1 MFVILHDNAV
11 ADRDGKMKKT
21 GMQQHVCYYARR
33 SSMLTE
39 IRQDDKTVVQ
49 QHVCYY
55 ARRSCDADR
64 DGKMTKLECSS
75 MFVILHDEARC

>member
-1 MFVILHDNAV
+1 
-11 ADRDGKMKKT
+11 
-21 GMQQHVCYYARR
+21 
-33 SSMLTE
+33 MLTE

-64 DGKMTKLECSS
+64 DGKTTKLECSSMFVILHDKAVADRDGKMTKLECSS